1 MKNDYLLQNEF
12 NDWLKLRFSTLSFK
26 STFYDTQ
33 LLKLNKLSVF
43 NEGNIGL
50 LEAIENEILCDNDE
64 GVEAL
69 ILNVLEKMEQRGIK
83 HDLKINTAGLDGLRS
98 GLLKYRLFLFD
109 FLALRSIKYQSAYT
123 TASHLWEI
131 KSLQLEAVF
140 NGDMRYSLPIYGDN
154 YTYNK
159 GEIDTLWEHV
169 LLVNTS
175 NESGLIDEPIQLESI
190 LECILVRPL
199 GKNQLE
205 VIDGG
210 NAIILL
216 SLLLHTLYEFSES
229 TNNRESFEAKAKIIP
244 QLLSVNTKL
253 NDQKLFRVL
262 IHNGINKRATTPN
275 TISKG
280 IVYKCEEPGLNMGF
294 HFLQTTFRFVQLIQ
308 ASKIPQSEHYIKNMD
323 VFIERFLKTVCI
335 NRKQLTVEN
344 CSKTYL
350 NNTTILLKNVME
362 WL

>member
-12 NDWLKLRFSTLSFK
+12 NEWLKLRFSTLPFK
-26 STFYDTQ
+26 SAFYDSQ
-33 LLKLNKLSVF
+33 LLKLNKLTVF
-43 NEGNIGL
+43 SEGNAGL
-50 LEAIENEILCDNDE
+50 FDAIENEILCDNNE
-64 GVEAL
+64 GVEVL

-83 HDLKINTAGLDGLRS
+83 DDLKLNTKVLDGLRI
-98 GLLKYRLFLFD
+98 GLLKYRLLLFD
-109 FLALRSIKYQSAYT
+109 FLALRSIKYQSAYA
-123 TASHLWEI
+123 TANHLWEI

-140 NGDMRYSLPIYGDN
+140 NSDSRYSLPIYGDN

-169 LLVNTS
+169 LSVNTS
-175 NESGLIDEPIQLESI
+175 NERGLIDEPIQLESI
-190 LECILVRPL
+190 LECILVRPR

-205 VIDGG
+205 VVDGG
-210 NAIILL
+210 NTLILL

-229 TNNRESFEAKAKIIP
+229 INNRYSFEGKAKNLP
-244 QLLSVNTKL
+244 QLLSISTQL
-253 NDQKLFRVL
+253 NEQRLFRVL
-262 IHNGINKRATTPN
+262 IHNGINKKATTPN

-323 VFIERFLKTVCI
+323 VFIERLLKTVCI

-344 CSKTYL
+344 CSQTYL
-350 NNTTILLKNVME
+350 NNNTILLKNVME